1 MTDCAPAFH
10 APQARLPAFVPNE
23 ADAAFAAL
31 LRAAVQDPRNGQ
43 DLTPLRQAHAGSTL
57 PQDSPRVALVLYAP
71 GQRRLLVSRS
81 GTGLAGIERTLARLK
96 EHPRYPAL
104 ATSPG
109 LRIQLDFVTAPPTP
123 MELPRVGMSLQGAR
137 HFEVGVEGIELNTA
151 DGKRRL
157 FLPGDAYVFS
167 IMTMQGVRAHLRAS
181 FGEDVVDQAQ
191 CLRLRTDSYLIDA
204 QGLHRLYR
212 GIPLVGP
219 LTRGKLE
226 HALQLAVDHIQREQ
240 EADGKYLYYYDAAT
254 DSRVD
259 HEHPTRDPDK
269 NPYYNILR
277 HCGGALTCLYHGQ
290 IQHTD
295 SSHAGVRRA
304 IDYLATQSRH
314 YDTPDG
320 TATYIYSERK
330 AKLGGS
336 GLALYLLAEY
346 ELTTGDGQ
354 YRAFADGLAR
364 HLLRQITA
372 SGEFIY
378 YSIYLDK
385 PIDAKGNADYFS
397 FYYPGEAVCGL
408 ARYLHLVPEAQR
420 TAYFTPLHR
429 ALHYLIHVRPLER
442 ADQYTNV
449 PSDAWLMMGIKELW
463 DYPDMQRQ
471 DYFDFVLG
479 DARQMIAQMYK
490 VDTAPY
496 PDYAGGFYYQFHD
509 YPYTDGARM
518 EGLMGA
524 CQLALKARRHDAVR
538 ELWPALRLGA
548 WATLH
553 LVNTETAVYA
563 APNPVRSLGGIRFKY
578 TRQWFRID
586 TIQHVA
592 SFYARMLAHWEEIS
606 AITAQEAPCSSP

>member
-1 MTDCAPAFH
+1 MTAHDPAFH
-10 APQARLPAFVPNE
+10 APHARLPLFTPNAADQAFGP
-23 ADAAFAAL
+23 L
-31 LRAAVQDPRNGQ
+31 LREAVRTLGTGA
-43 DLTPLRQAHAGSTL
+43 DLAPLLQAFEASTL
-57 PQDSPRVALVLYAP
+57 PQDSPRTALVLYAP

-81 GTGLAGIERTLARLK
+81 GAGRAGLERTLARLA
-96 EHPRYPAL
+96 EHPRHAAL
-104 ATSPG
+104 ARAPG
-109 LRIQLDFVTAPPTP
+109 LCIQIDFVTAAPAP
-123 MELPRVGMSLQGAR
+123 MELARVGMSLQGAR

-151 DGKRRL
+151 DGKRHL

-167 IMTMQGVRAHLRAS
+167 LMTMQQVRAHLRAS
-181 FGEDVVDQAQ
+181 FGEETVDQAR
-191 CLRLRTDSYLIDA
+191 CMRLRTDSYLVDA

-254 DSRVD
+254 DSRRD
-259 HEHPTRDPDK
+259 HEHPTRDPDTH
-269 NPYYNILR
+269 PYYNILR

-290 IQHTD
+290 LNHTD
-295 SSHAGVRRA
+295 ASHAGVRRA
-304 IDYLATQSRH
+304 IDYLATQSRD
-314 YDTPDG
+314 YDTPEG
-320 TATYIYSERK
+320 PAAYIYSERK

-346 ELTTGDGQ
+346 ELSTGDGR
-354 YRAFADGLAR
+354 YRPFADRLAR
-364 HLLRQITA
+364 HLARQVTA

-385 PIDAKGNADYFS
+385 PIDEKGNADYFS

-408 ARYLHLVPEAQR
+408 ARYLHLIPDAERAG
-420 TAYFTPLHR
+420 YFERLHR
-429 ALHYLIHVRPLER
+429 ALHYLIHIRPQER
-442 ADQYTNV
+442 ADQYTSV

-463 DYPDMQRQ
+463 DYPDMRRQ
-471 DYFDFVLG
+471 DYLDFVFG

-496 PDYAGGFYYQFHD
+496 PDYAGGFYYAFHD
-509 YPYTDGARM
+509 YPYSDGARM

-524 CQLALKARRHDAVR
+524 YQLALKAQRHDVAR

-553 LVNTETAVYA
+553 LVNTEAAVYS
-563 APNPVRSLGGIRFKY
+563 APNPLRSLGGIRFKY

-592 SFYARMLAHWEEIS
+592 SFYARLLTHWPAS
-606 AITAQEAPCSSP
+606 HTAEEAPCSSP